1 MMQRENISLPGAE
14 WLIGQLLTVAN
25 TGIGNIKLGL
35 PAAETL
41 AATIAGLFAEN
52 AYLKKLLDSR
62 VRVVDD
68 KPEHRISISFGP
80 GGQYVLHI
88 PVQTDDDRRAI
99 AGMMAGAAAKILYE
113 LENKDPAK

>member
-1 MMQRENISLPGAE
+1 MTRAENISLPGTE
-14 WLIGQLLTVAN
+14 WLLAQLLNVAS

-41 AATIAGLFAEN
+41 AATIASLFAEN

-62 VRVVDD
+62 LTVVDE
-68 KPEHRISISFGP
+68 KAASRVSISFGP

-88 PVQTDDDRRAI
+88 PVQTDDDRRAV

-113 LENKDPAK
+113 LENKDAIK